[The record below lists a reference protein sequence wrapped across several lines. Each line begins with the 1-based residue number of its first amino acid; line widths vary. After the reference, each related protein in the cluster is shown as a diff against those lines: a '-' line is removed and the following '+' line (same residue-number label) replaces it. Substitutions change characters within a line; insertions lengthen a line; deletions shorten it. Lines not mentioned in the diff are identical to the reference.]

1 MNFVKLNSRMTPYF
15 AKFPT
20 IGYDISGSGQTQI
33 VVDILERIK
42 IRDTLLQNWLIFYE
56 YDVKDGETP
65 ELIAAKLYGDSNY
78 HWIIL
83 MANNIVDPYYDWPM
97 SYENLV
103 ATIRKRYGTPQLDG
117 LLYAYQ
123 NIYAYYDNYGNVI
136 DYNSYVALPANMR
149 TAMTVYDWEVA
160 QNETKRRIQL
170 LDASYVDQVDSE
182 ADNLLET
189 IVLT

>member
-1 MNFVKLNSRMTPYF
+1 MTPYF

-20 IGYDISGSGQTQI
+20 ISYDISGSGQLQTS
-33 VVDILERIK
+33 VDILERIK

-149 TAMTVYDWEVA
+149 TAMTVYDWEMA

-189 IVLT
+189 IVLK